1 MEIAS
6 SGCRRKRQKG
16 EARETERSFQL
27 EALGL
32 LLRFTPKFSPRFPF
46 SRRNL
51 STGERFKHGT
61 QPRPKHTQQP
71 YVASSSREK
80 IASIYGTLCYI
91 TVHSIF
97 MLRSMPVMFA
107 EIFSRSVTTRKS
119 AFKVFFKKQK
129 HLAFEESKNLFG
141 NGNRKKCVCWRSRT
155 SPPPPQSP
163 LVAPYSDARINVA
176 E

>member
-97 MLRSMPVMFA
+97 MLCSMPVMFA
-107 EIFSRSVTTRKS
+107 EIFSRSSTTRKS
-119 AFKVFFKKQK
+119 AFKVFLKKN
-129 HLAFEESKNLFG
+129 KNI
-141 NGNRKKCVCWRSRT
+141 
-155 SPPPPQSP
+155 SP
-163 LVAPYSDARINVA
+163 LKKAKTSSEMGIERNVFAGARGLPLHHRSHPSSLHIRTLA
-176 E
+176 ST